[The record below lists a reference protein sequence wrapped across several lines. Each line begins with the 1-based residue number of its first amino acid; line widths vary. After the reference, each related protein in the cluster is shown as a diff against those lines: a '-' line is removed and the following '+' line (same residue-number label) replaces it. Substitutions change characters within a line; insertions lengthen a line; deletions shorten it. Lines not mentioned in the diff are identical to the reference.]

1 MRPAP
6 LPGPWY
12 AEETALGVITFL
24 PQIRCGD
31 GKIFSGR
38 ALPTRTPTLAPAI
51 LPYISHPCFSIQAQ
65 SAPPLLQSWLLSP
78 VLLRRNQMPTRE
90 KRSGASKR
98 KVPPPPS
105 PAPPPQPVPAGAP
118 PQPFP
123 SVPAGAPPPFT
134 SGPAGQLP
142 PAPLAAGWQAV
153 PGGSGAIHSPK
164 PNQCSNPWY
173 APSNV

>member
-6 LPGPWY
+6 LPRPWH
-12 AEETALGVITFL
+12 AEETALGLIVFL

-31 GKIFSGR
+31 GKIFCER
-38 ALPTRTPTLAPAI
+38 ALPTRAPTLAPAI

-98 KVPPPPS
+98 KVPRRHHQHHHHNQFQRERRRRRRSLRVLLGNRRRHLLLQDGKPYLVGVVRFIPPKQTNAQIP
-105 PAPPPQPVPAGAP
+105 G
-118 PQPFP
+118 
-123 SVPAGAPPPFT
+123 T
-134 SGPAGQLP
+134 LP
-142 PAPLAAGWQAV
+142 PMFDF
-153 PGGSGAIHSPK
+153 SR
-164 PNQCSNPWY
+164 
-173 APSNV
+173 